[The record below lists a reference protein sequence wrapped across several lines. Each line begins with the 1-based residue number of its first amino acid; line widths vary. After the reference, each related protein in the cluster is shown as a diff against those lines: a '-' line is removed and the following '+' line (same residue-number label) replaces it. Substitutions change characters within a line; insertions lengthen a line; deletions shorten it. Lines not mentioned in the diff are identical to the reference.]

1 MCSFPTSI
9 QQRYIECRSVEFV
22 SSCLDDDQRTPVHFT
37 DSIPD
42 YRLYLP
48 IRNETYDVF
57 DAKLHPIDTT
67 VLQLRLIASARSGLP
82 LSAFRLIHET
92 NHELLLDH
100 VRLSQYD
107 IGR

>member
-1 MCSFPTSI
+1 M
-9 QQRYIECRSVEFV
+9 
-22 SSCLDDDQRTPVHFT
+22 SSCLEDVQRALVRFAREGRQCVSFRSLT

-57 DAKLHPIDTT
+57 DSKLHPIDTT
-67 VLQLRLIASARSGLP
+67 ILQLRLIASARSGIP

-92 NHELLLDH
+92 NRELLDH

>member
-1 MCSFPTSI
+1 MN
-9 QQRYIECRSVEFV
+9 
-22 SSCLDDDQRTPVHFT
+22 DDDDDDEQLIRFIVTVDSENMFMKETLFLSHA

-57 DAKLHPIDTT
+57 DPKLHPVDTT
-67 VLQLRLIASARSGLP
+67 ILQLRLIASERSGIP
-82 LSAFRLIHET
+82 LSAFCLIHET
-92 NHELLLDH
+92 HHELLDH

-107 IGR
+107 IGQ